1 MICPRCGHNNF
12 EGADRCANCIE
23 PLRDRDVPQPT
34 AGFQSLLMEEPISA
48 VAGHQPIV
56 VTPETSVGEAV
67 RLMKQRRIGCV
78 LVVSGG
84 KLAGI
89 FTERDLLLKLIGTD
103 KVLDELYL
111 RDYMTLAP
119 ETVEGADS
127 LRIALNKMSVGG
139 FRHIPVVAEGQVT
152 GLVTAKD
159 ALKYLA
165 REALKK

>member
-1 MICPRCGHNNF
+1 
-12 EGADRCANCIE
+12 
-23 PLRDRDVPQPT
+23 
-34 AGFQSLLMEEPISA
+34 MEEPISA

-84 KLAGI
+84 RLAGI

-103 KVLDELYL
+103 DALDALYL
-111 RDYMTLAP
+111 RDYMTPGP
-119 ETVEGADS
+119 ETVEGGDS

>member
-1 MICPRCGHNNF
+1 
-12 EGADRCANCIE
+12 
-23 PLRDRDVPQPT
+23 
-34 AGFQSLLMEEPISA
+34 MEEPISA
-48 VAGHQPIV
+48 VSGHLPIL

-67 RLMKQRRIGCV
+67 RLMKQRRMGCV
-78 LVVSGG
+78 LVVEGG

-89 FTERDLLLKLIGTD
+89 FTERDLLLKLIGTA
-103 KVLDELYL
+103 KVLDQLYL
-111 RDYMTLAP
+111 RDYMTPEP
-119 ETVEGADS
+119 ETVEGSDS

-165 REALKK
+165 REALKN

>member
-1 MICPRCGHNNF
+1 MVCPRCGHNNF

-48 VAGHQPIV
+48 VAGNQVIV
-56 VTPETSVGEAV
+56 VTPETSIGESV
-67 RLMKQRRIGCV
+67 RLMKQRRVGCV
-78 LVVSGG
+78 MVVSGG

-89 FTERDLLLKLIGTD
+89 FTERDLLLKLVGTG
-103 KVLDELYL
+103 KSLDELYV
-111 RDYMTLAP
+111 RDYMTQSP
-119 ETVEGADS
+119 ETVEAGDS